1 MSDNKTANLKDVIK
15 SEQFKGR
22 FRLTT
27 MKGKDGNSWEQYK
40 LKSVTQEDLDVLR
53 PFDNQVFDSKSG
65 VELQLKMCDTYARP
79 ERFWVSLN
87 FDDRPTLD
95 EDL

>member
-1 MSDNKTANLKDVIK
+1 MSDNKSNLKDVIK

-22 FRLTT
+22 FRLTV
-27 MKGKDGNSWEQYK
+27 MNGKDGNSWKQYK
-40 LKSVTQEDLDVLR
+40 LKSVTQDDLDRLR
-53 PFDNQVFDSKSG
+53 PFENQVFESKSG
-65 VELQLKMCDTYARP
+65 HELQLKMCDPYARP
-79 ERFWVSLN
+79 ERFWVSLG